1 MSKAGR
7 AELVKTLSKA
17 LLIYTLTLI
26 IIYSIINS
34 SLTRISTIY
43 INSLGKLI
51 IAMFITLLTVLI
63 LRTIKSSNLTDYL
76 IIPSVVTLGI
86 SLLIYEHLAISQRG
100 LKVYVLPL
108 INVLIHD
115 GHAVLSVDLGQL
127 FLLIALI
134 LILLKTR
141 ILRGKSKV

>member
-34 SLTRISTIY
+34 SLTEISTMY

-63 LRTIKSSNLTDYL
+63 LRIIKSSNLTDYL
-76 IIPSVVTLGI
+76 LILSVVTLGI
-86 SLLIYEHLAISQRG
+86 SLLIYEHLAISQRS

-108 INVLIHD
+108 INILIHD
-115 GHAVLSVDLGQL
+115 GQAVLSVDLGQL
-127 FLLIALI
+127 LLLIALI

-141 ILRGKSKV
+141 ILKSKSNV